1 MDKKVEREDANLPK
15 KRQLSKSK
23 LKTRPADAPS
33 FSAVDLAVLGAVLAL
48 TASKAGGANAL
59 DDRVI
64 ANATVDPLVGD
75 DAFGKAIQALSGAS
89 AEVLLLAALAENLHR
104 DLARSLKESSFSTPV
119 ASDTATFNWAHD
131 PTLTSLS
138 SSPVVV
144 GDISTKSDLGYLLA
158 ATTPAN
164 TGPATLVEPE
174 LRSYGQDLE
183 KMQKASQDLLDIM
196 REMFGKEMESV
207 QARQI
212 QQPNNPDD
220 TQTDEVWH
228 S

>member
-75 DAFGKAIQALSGAS
+75 DAF
-89 AEVLLLAALAENLHR
+89 V
-104 DLARSLKESSFSTPV
+104 
-119 ASDTATFNWAHD
+119 
-131 PTLTSLS
+131 
-138 SSPVVV
+138 
-144 GDISTKSDLGYLLA
+144 
-158 ATTPAN
+158 
-164 TGPATLVEPE
+164 
-174 LRSYGQDLE
+174 
-183 KMQKASQDLLDIM
+183 
-196 REMFGKEMESV
+196 
-207 QARQI
+207 
-212 QQPNNPDD
+212 
-220 TQTDEVWH
+220 
-228 S
+228 